1 MMRVR
6 RHRDVPFHRVRFRPV
21 RVESRLRM
29 SGSSRNLLDEKMSP
43 VAAGAVI
50 RRMEIA
56 MRRDRVRGSSFLLI

>member
-1 MMRVR
+1 
-6 RHRDVPFHRVRFRPV
+6 
-21 RVESRLRM
+21 M